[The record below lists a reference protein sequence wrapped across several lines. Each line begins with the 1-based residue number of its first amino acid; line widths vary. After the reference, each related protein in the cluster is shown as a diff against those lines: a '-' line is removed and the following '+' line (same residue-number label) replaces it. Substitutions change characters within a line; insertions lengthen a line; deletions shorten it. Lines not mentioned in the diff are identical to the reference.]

1 MTTMFDPHNVRFAI
15 MPTCWVND
23 DFPWVGDAPYQQ
35 IMSEMALAGFEG
47 CSVSHTYPSDPAV
60 LKREMDLRGL
70 VVSEPWVSLYFTAHD
85 MVDLTLESFAAE
97 LDKVV
102 AMGGT
107 EMVVAELGNSVHQ
120 LPDVALLPN
129 KPILDADQW
138 QRLADGLNEVG
149 RMTAEKGL
157 LLCYHHH
164 MGTGVQTR
172 AEVDRLMS
180 LTNPDTV
187 HLLLDAGHLA
197 WAGDDPLAMAR
208 AYAHRIRHVHLKD
221 IRQSLRD
228 EAVAKRWSFYQGVM
242 AGVFTVPGDGDIDF
256 RPIFEVLADADYA
269 GWFSVEAEQDP
280 LKANPLE
287 YALRA
292 RAYIR
297 EVVGF

>member
-1 MTTMFDPHNVRFAI
+1 MATMFDPDKVRFAI

-35 IMSEMALAGFEG
+35 IMSEMALAGFQG
-47 CSVSHTYPSDPAV
+47 CSVSHTYPTDPAE
-60 LKREMDLRGL
+60 LKREMGMRGL
-70 VVSEPWVSLYFTAHD
+70 EVSEPWVSLYFTSND
-85 MVDLTLESFAAE
+85 MVDLTLESFKRE

-129 KPILDADQW
+129 RPILSDDQW
-138 QRLADGLNEVG
+138 NRLADGLNEVG
-149 RMTAEKGL
+149 RMSAEAGL

-172 AEVDRLMS
+172 ADVDRLMS
-180 LTNPDTV
+180 MTDENTV

-197 WAGDDPLAMAR
+197 WYGDDPAQMAR
-208 AYAHRIRHVHLKD
+208 DYAHRIRHVHLKD
-221 IRQSLRD
+221 IRQAVRD
-228 EAVAKRWSFYQGVM
+228 EAVAQRWSFYRGIM
-242 AGVFTVPGDGDIDF
+242 EGVFTVPGDGDIDF
-256 RPIFEVLADADYA
+256 VPIFGALADAGYE

-280 LKANPLE
+280 QKANPLE
-287 YALRA
+287 YALKA

-297 EVVGF
+297 DVVGF

>member
-1 MTTMFDPHNVRFAI
+1 MATMFDPDKVRFAI

-35 IMSEMALAGFEG
+35 IMSEMALAGFQG
-47 CSVSHTYPSDPAV
+47 CSVSHTYPTDPV
-60 LKREMDLRGL
+60 ELKREMGMRGL
-70 VVSEPWVSLYFTAHD
+70 EVSEPWVSLYFTSND
-85 MVDLTLESFAAE
+85 MVDLTLESFKRE

-129 KPILDADQW
+129 RPILSDGQW
-138 QRLADGLNEVG
+138 NRLADGLNEVG
-149 RMTAEKGL
+149 RMSAEAGL

-172 AEVDRLMS
+172 ADVDRLMS
-180 LTNPDTV
+180 MTDENTV

-197 WAGDDPLAMAR
+197 WYGDDPAQMAR
-208 AYAHRIRHVHLKD
+208 DYAHRIRHVHLKD
-221 IRQSLRD
+221 IRQAVRD
-228 EAVAKRWSFYQGVM
+228 EAVAQRWSFYRGIM
-242 AGVFTVPGDGDIDF
+242 EGVFTVPGDGDIDF
-256 RPIFEVLADADYA
+256 VPIFEALADAGFE

-280 LKANPLE
+280 QKANPLE
-287 YALRA
+287 YALKA
-292 RAYIR
+292 RGYIR
-297 EVVGF
+297 DVVGF

>member
-1 MTTMFDPHNVRFAI
+1 MGPMFDPEKVRFAI

-35 IMSEMALAGFEG
+35 IMSEMALAGFQG
-47 CSVSHTYPSDPAV
+47 CSISHTYPSDTKV
-60 LKREMDLRGL
+60 LKHEMGLRGL
-70 VVSEPWVSLYFTAHD
+70 EVSEPWVSLYFTNHE
-85 MVDLTLESFAAE
+85 MGDLTLESFKRE

-120 LPDVALLPN
+120 LRDVALLPN
-129 KPILDADQW
+129 RPIFTDDQW
-138 QRLADGLNEVG
+138 KRLADGLNEVG
-149 RMTAEKGL
+149 RMTAEAGL

-172 AEVDRLMS
+172 ADIDRLMS
-180 LTNPDTV
+180 TTDPDTV

-197 WAGDDPLAMAR
+197 WYGDDPIQLAR
-208 AYAHRIRHVHLKD
+208 DYAHRIRHVHLKD
-221 IRQSLRD
+221 IRRGLRD
-228 EAVAKRWSFYQGVM
+228 QAVADRWSFYQGIM

-256 RPIFEVLADADYA
+256 VPIFQALADVDYA

-280 LKANPLE
+280 QKANPLE
-287 YALRA
+287 YALKA

-297 EVVGF
+297 EVVGL

>member
-1 MTTMFDPHNVRFAI
+1 MAPLFDADKVRFAI

-23 DFPWVGDAPYQQ
+23 DFPWVGDAPYRQ
-35 IMSEMALAGFEG
+35 IMSEMALAGFQG
-47 CSVSHTYPSDPAV
+47 CSVSHTYPTDPQV
-60 LKREMDLRGL
+60 LLHELGMRGL
-70 VVSEPWVSLYFTAHD
+70 QISEPWVSLYFTAHD
-85 MVDLTLESFAAE
+85 MVDLTLESFRTE
-97 LDKVV
+97 LAKVV

-129 KPILDADQW
+129 RPILTDEQW

-149 RMTAEKGL
+149 RMTAEAGL

-172 AEVDRLMS
+172 ADVDRLMS
-180 LTNPDTV
+180 MTDPETV

-197 WAGDDPLAMAR
+197 WSGDDPVALAR
-208 AYAHRIRHVHLKD
+208 DYAHRIRHVHLKD
-221 IRQSLRD
+221 IRQSVRD
-228 EAVAKRWSFYQGVM
+228 EAVAKRWSFYEGMM

-256 RPIFEVLADADYA
+256 ESIFAIFAEAGYE

-280 LKANPLE
+280 AKANPLE
-287 YALRA
+287 YALKA
-292 RAYIR
+292 RSYIR
-297 EVVGF
+297 DVVGF